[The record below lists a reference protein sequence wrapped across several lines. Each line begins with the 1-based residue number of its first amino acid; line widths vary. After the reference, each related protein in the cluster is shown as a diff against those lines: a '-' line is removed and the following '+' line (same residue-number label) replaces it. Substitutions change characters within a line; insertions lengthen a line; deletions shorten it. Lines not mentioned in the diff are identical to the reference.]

1 MQGPV
6 IVTNQLIL
14 VIGCRHHVCML
25 PAVGFDALAWQK
37 PLKKKLKPLKKK
49 LLKLGAFGAVGLAG
63 GGGIGGLGGF
73 AGPQIVRALPA
84 IPNPFG

>member
-1 MQGPV
+1 MP
-6 IVTNQLIL
+6 
-14 VIGCRHHVCML
+14 

-63 GGGIGGLGGF
+63 GGVTGLGGGF
-73 AGPQIVRALPA
+73 VGPQLIRALPA